1 MAKLYGE
8 IAAKA
13 LLTLD
18 KSFARANGQP
28 LDASEVYY
36 SLQAA
41 KDYAATA
48 QAYIGQKIVVIEN
61 GVVTHY
67 SVEDT
72 AGNLKE
78 LGAKPVADGTTVAIG
93 ADGKITLANIAEAN
107 KTGTYNAVLVN
118 GQLTW
123 VKPSET
129 TVEGLSDLITAL
141 TGRVDTAEGEIDALQ
156 AAVGV
161 AAKPET
167 SEGAGDAVA
176 ATGLHKAIDDEVARA
191 EAAEKALDE
200 RLDVLEGKE
209 DKDTTY
215 SVKEGEKVLS
225 LNGTAFGTSLKIQK
239 ATHDD
244 KTWVQLL
251 GINDELVSE
260 FDAAEFVADGFLTNA
275 EYDADKKELV
285 FTWNTTAGISEDR
298 VPVGSLVDTYT
309 NGLGL
314 NLANNEFSVKVDAND
329 KYLTVDETGVHTKGI
344 DDAISAAEGRAATDA
359 QNKADA
365 AKQAA
370 INDAAGKYATT
381 GALEGV
387 SDRVDDLEKIDHSLY
402 ATKEELNPVK
412 QTADNAAA
420 KVETLEDKIEEITE
434 VGGEPNV
441 IDYIKVNGTILD
453 VERDQE
459 GKSTKTVNVIVPT
472 KFSDVTDDSGFD
484 TRITANATGVTE
496 AKNAASAAQTTA
508 NEAKSA
514 AETNATA
521 IGTLNGTVAGHATTI
536 GEHTTKIANLET
548 FQTEHTALYNSL
560 KSTVDSHV
568 TAIAGKAEQTALDA
582 TNAEVAK
589 NVAAIKT
596 LNETTVPSLNEAIDK
611 KADASDLNNYY
622 TKTEIGAI
630 AEGKTIVKMI
640 EDAAKDAEYDDTEVR
655 GLITNNTNA
664 IKAIY
669 DASGE
674 KPVGVLAT
682 EIARVEGL
690 VTAEEARAKGIEQNH
705 EGRIAEMETFFSAA
719 DNKDEVIENL
729 AEIINYIA
737 SDKSGAAEMAGN
749 IQANTDAIK
758 AIYNVA
764 EDGTKDG
771 VLVTEIARVEK
782 KVDDNTS
789 AIAAINHETTG
800 ILAQAKGYVD
810 NTAIPQALAAY
821 KVKDVDNTTLQ
832 LSETGVVSV
841 KAVSTDLLTQ
851 GTEELILNGG
861 TAV

>member
-129 TVEGLSDLITAL
+129 TVEGLSDLISAL

-176 ATGLHKAIDDEVARA
+176 ATGLHKAIDDEIARA

-225 LNGTAFGTSLKIQK
+225 LNGTVFGTSLKIQK

-275 EYDADKKELV
+275 EYDADTKELV
-285 FTWNTTAGISEDR
+285 FTWNTVAGISEDR

-314 NLANNEFSVKVDAND
+314 NLSNNEFSVKVDTTD

-370 INDAAGKYATT
+370 IDDAAGKYATT

-387 SDRVDDLEKIDHSLY
+387 SNRVGELEKIDHTLY
-402 ATKEELNPVK
+402 ATKAELDPVK

-441 IDYIKVNGTILD
+441 IDYVKVNGTILE
-453 VERDQE
+453 VERDEE

-484 TRITANATGVTE
+484 ARITANATGVTE

-508 NEAKSA
+508 NEAKDA

-521 IGTLNGTVAGHATTI
+521 IGALSGTVAGHTTTI

-548 FQTEHTALYNSL
+548 FQTEHTALYGSL
-560 KSTVDSHV
+560 KATVDGHV
-568 TAIAGKAEQTALDA
+568 TAIAGKAEQTALNA

-589 NVAAIKT
+589 NAAAIKT
-596 LNETTVPSLNEAIDK
+596 LDETTVPAAITNAVGQAKTYTDTEVKKVTDSIGTVPEGQTVMGIIKNIQDNAYDDTALANRVKANEDAIAIINGEATVEGSIAK
-611 KADASDLNNYY
+611 AKADALAAVTALQNGAVADN
-622 TKTEIGAI
+622 TAAI
-630 AEGKTIVKMI
+630 AKLNGDANTEGSVDYKVAQEVAKILDDSDPSDIDTLNEIAAWIVNDTTGVAKMNADIVANTTAINLINSTTIP
-640 EDAAKDAEYDDTEVR
+640 
-655 GLITNNTNA
+655 NA
-664 IKAIY
+664 IKEAKNY
-669 DASGE
+669 ADA
-674 KPVGVLAT
+674 
-682 EIARVEGL
+682 EIAKVDLAGTL
-690 VTAEEARAKGIEQNH
+690 QSAK
-705 EGRIAEMETFFSAA
+705 
-719 DNKDEVIENL
+719 D
-729 AEIINYIA
+729 Y
-737 SDKSGAAEMAGN
+737 
-749 IQANTDAIK
+749 TDA
-758 AIYNVA
+758 
-764 EDGTKDG
+764 
-771 VLVTEIARVEK
+771 
-782 KVDDNTS
+782 
-789 AIAAINHETTG
+789 
-800 ILAQAKGYVD
+800 Q
-810 NTAIPQALAAY
+810 IPAALAAY

-832 LSETGVVSV
+832 LSETGVASV
-841 KAVSTDLLTQ
+841 KAVSTDLLVQ
-851 GTEELILNGG
+851 GTEDLILNGG